1 MNVQFNE
8 EMVEGLENLEVE
20 YSMVRRIFESLKHS
34 TKAVEKLIN
43 GPFVVKDSRSAKATQ
58 DSSGLSRVLNDSPSV
73 SDPVT
78 EYTMSTNLFRALPSI
93 LISFII
99 TESDFE
105 TEQQISLTGPNPGN
119 RASSGA
125 TLMQRKLAIDL
136 GHVIRE
142 GAWVRPRVGVALSG
156 TERSR
161 LEQETANVV
170 DTENEAI
177 DSGGSFSQR
186 RDCEKSSSTRLA
198 ERFTLDFKRTLV
210 RVTKG
215 NVANMAPRYEKVILC
230 RGVSEKTDSQEAYVK
245 TLKTAGLILTSQ
257 RAAEAIGLS
266 AKEDDSILHPWRTL
280 PVYCV
285 GPATES
291 FAKSHLGSENCF
303 GKETGNAKELAELL
317 MISVTKR
324 SKPLLYP
331 CSEIGRE
338 TLEKIL
344 NENEI
349 KIHKIIAYRTL
360 PTETLERDLSKLMD
374 DSPSTVE
381 HVVALLKE
389 KSYNMN
395 NVKAVAIGPVTGQAL
410 LNAGLNIF
418 AIANKPDP
426 VSLLNAISN
435 AEKSEVDKKSD

>member
-1 MNVQFNE
+1 M
-8 EMVEGLENLEVE
+8 
-20 YSMVRRIFESLKHS
+20 YISVRIV
-34 TKAVEKLIN
+34 AQ
-43 GPFVVKDSRSAKATQ
+43 RSHFLA
-58 DSSGLSRVLNDSPSV
+58 
-73 SDPVT
+73 
-78 EYTMSTNLFRALPSI
+78 RA
-93 LISFII
+93 
-99 TESDFE
+99 
-105 TEQQISLTGPNPGN
+105 
-119 RASSGA
+119 
-125 TLMQRKLAIDL
+125 
-136 GHVIRE
+136 
-142 GAWVRPRVGVALSG
+142 
-156 TERSR
+156 
-161 LEQETANVV
+161 
-170 DTENEAI
+170 
-177 DSGGSFSQR
+177 
-186 RDCEKSSSTRLA
+186 
-198 ERFTLDFKRTLV
+198 
-210 RVTKG
+210 TKG

-230 RGVSEKTDSQEAYVK
+230 RGVSEKSDSQEAYVK
-245 TLKTAGLILTSQ
+245 TLKTAGYSCDCLPTLCFEFVNITELRSCLLSPSSYYGLILTSQ
-257 RAAEAIGLS
+257 RAAEAIELT
-266 AKEDDSILHPWRTL
+266 AKEDDSILRPWRTL

-331 CSEIGRE
+331 CSEIARE

-344 NENEI
+344 NENDI

-360 PTETLERDLSKLMD
+360 PTETLERDLSKFMD
-374 DSPSTVE
+374 DRSKIFVFFSPSTVE

-410 LNAGLNIF
+410 FNAGLNIF

-435 AEKSEVDKKSD
+435 AEKSEVGKKSD